1 MKRRT
6 RRKHRTANKKRRS
19 HRRVRNKLVAPRTAK
34 QYFAT
39 SREFQE
45 FWDHIVQVPAKMRS
59 GKISL
64 QKAAQEFEVSPRQV
78 RRLARAAFRRLRNGR
93 YIAKPIDHLLRIL
106 LILSD
111 EGLIEVAVNDSR
123 QASLIGEY
131 WNALHRYLSRGD
143 ASELQK
149 FKDKRA
155 RDASGK
161 RIKLLTDLDQLGRLA
176 SAGVLRF
183 ESLYGRTA

>member
-1 MKRRT
+1 MKTRNRKA
-6 RRKHRTANKKRRS
+6 RRKTRKKRQSR
-19 HRRVRNKLVAPRTAK
+19 RRVRNKFVAPRTAK

-64 QKAAQEFEVSPRQV
+64 QKASQELGVSPRQV

-93 YIAKPIDHLLRIL
+93 YIAKPTDHLLRIL
-106 LILSD
+106 LIPSD
-111 EGLIEVAVNDSR
+111 KGLTEIAVNDSR
-123 QASLIGEY
+123 QSISIKEY
-131 WNALHRYLSRGD
+131 WAAVDRYLVTGD
-143 ASELQK
+143 ASLLQK
-149 FKDKRA
+149 FRGRRIRNA
-155 RDASGK
+155 EGK
-161 RIKLLTDLDQLGRLA
+161 RIPLLTDLDELGRQA